1 MSLAIVEHCEGVLL
15 AQDVRFWRAAA
26 RVALE
31 PKERR
36 YRLRQARNAA
46 LRLRA
51 LAKRIE
57 ERGGRSRTNPLVL
70 KISVEHDA
78 LICGT
83 LPP

>member
-1 MSLAIVEHCEGVLL
+1 MSLAVVEHCEGVLL

-57 ERGGRSRTNPLVL
+57 ERGEVAHEPARSE
-70 KISVEHDA
+70 KFHGA
-78 LICGT
+78 
-83 LPP
+83 